1 MRCFE
6 LCALGILGI
15 RQFKKSM
22 DSTKKVLK
30 QAKEHPKGKDVM
42 FVIHRSSNDN
52 SVVYKGA
59 PDKGVEVFW
68 IM

>member
-1 MRCFE
+1 
-6 LCALGILGI
+6 
-15 RQFKKSM
+15 M